1 MSQSGPWAHLAAAPA
16 SLLWNYPP
24 ALSPSAQPRK
34 GPTPPWGAVPLRS
47 RTTSPARAG
56 IRQLLEAHHIGSHR
70 EDGFLPQPCDFFRA
84 EFLPPTAPSTLRG
97 PWAPQTRACPRL
109 TKGNQICCSC
119 SGREQALPETVEVA
133 RERFLPAWG
142 CKYLY
147 NVQERWTLMKMMRNG
162 GDLAGEQGVEKAKEP
177 LVALAGQ
184 HAATITTGPRRRR
197 SGPTDTQLVLLG
209 PGSPGCSAAPGA
221 HRPSCSSSRP
231 AQSSARPQWHRR
243 PRVGEGEL
251 IFPGPRPK
259 TIPVHPR
266 VRWLPSWCPLE
277 GALGDLSRS
286 SSVTEKHCGAM
297 QLYHPLSIF

>member
-1 MSQSGPWAHLAAAPA
+1 MLTSKLSFSFVLAPA

-147 NVQERWTLMKMMRNG
+147 NVVCGKREGGGRWQERGALRP
-162 GDLAGEQGVEKAKEP
+162 QGV
-177 LVALAGQ
+177 
-184 HAATITTGPRRRR
+184 R
-197 SGPTDTQLVLLG
+197 SLLFG
-209 PGSPGCSAAPGA
+209 L
-221 HRPSCSSSRP
+221 R
-231 AQSSARPQWHRR
+231 W
-243 PRVGEGEL
+243 EG
-251 IFPGPRPK
+251 
-259 TIPVHPR
+259 
-266 VRWLPSWCPLE
+266 
-277 GALGDLSRS
+277 
-286 SSVTEKHCGAM
+286 
-297 QLYHPLSIF
+297 